1 MSNIF
6 VILLFLVPESWQLIK
21 ETSSRKVSDR
31 EVMKGSFKEKRLE
44 E

>member
-6 VILLFLVPESWQLIK
+6 VIILFLLPESWQLIK
-21 ETSSRKVSDR
+21 ETSCRKVSDR
-31 EVMKGSFKEKRLE
+31 GVMKGSFKEKRLE

>member
-6 VILLFLVPESWQLIK
+6 VIIFFLVPESWQLIK

-31 EVMKGSFKEKRLE
+31 GVMNGSSKEKRLE